1 MARSRRRRTR
11 NRQNRRGG
19 QPLAMS
25 EVFVTVKGVAGYT
38 ETFQNLTIV
47 QCIPDIVGG
56 RPVFISHIT
65 ASAVYVAVS
74 ATSTSAP
81 GPAGAF
87 ARLYLRNEPGVVADL
102 GNSYYASTPL
112 TALAYAMPTR
122 LHVEPRLKTLPI
134 PLIDIGS
141 HPPFLTVGVTSF
153 KDVQVSLV
161 IRTYYRIGQDV
172 GYTVIQSTPVYGITD
187 KHAEE
192 SEENTHIQ
200 KASSLPS
207 QNTYKFIPQP

>member
-1 MARSRRRRTR
+1 MARNRVRRRA
-11 NRQNRRGG
+11 RRRG
-19 QPLAMS
+19 QPLAVS
-25 EVFVTVKGVAGYT
+25 EVFVTIKGVAGYT

-56 RPVFISHIT
+56 RPVFISHID

-102 GNSYYASTPL
+102 GNSYFATTPL

-122 LHVEPRLKTLPI
+122 LHVAPRLKTLPI
-134 PLIDIGS
+134 PLIDLGT

-153 KDVQVSLV
+153 KDVQVSFA
-161 IRTYYRIGQDV
+161 IRTYYRLGQDV
-172 GYTVIQSTPVYGITD
+172 GYTVIQATPVYGITD

-192 SEENTHIQ
+192 SEESEHIA
-200 KASSLPS
+200 KSASLPS
-207 QNTYKFIPQP
+207 LNNTYKFIPQP